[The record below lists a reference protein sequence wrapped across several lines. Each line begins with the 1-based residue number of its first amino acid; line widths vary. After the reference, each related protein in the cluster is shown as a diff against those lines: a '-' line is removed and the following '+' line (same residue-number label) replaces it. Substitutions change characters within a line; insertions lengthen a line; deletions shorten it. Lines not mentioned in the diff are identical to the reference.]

1 MSLPLHP
8 KNEKQFM
15 KSIDLLRENSYTLS
29 SNWFQK
35 YKLPY
40 LALLFDVAVIG
51 VVTLFAIK
59 DFLVGNFVQTF
70 ILSPILELLIL
81 TVLLFIRFNLSLL
94 MFSIKRVGLYCSIAY
109 IFIVMFLEL
118 QNMITIPPIM
128 FIAAS
133 ISRFF
138 NSYVITVPK
147 IVNDIFIYGLYI
159 YIFYLPILF
168 YLYYILAKKKMN
180 NNVSYFDV
188 LTGFYASTLSRKLHI
203 EDVIVVVA
211 QMAIAVYIGILSS
224 SLNWAFVAVA
234 LSSYSCIDLI
244 KKFNLKEHMTRKKK
258 IVITF
263 FSMLSVFLII
273 YTQRLYWWG
282 FVVFLLCVVSMYLL
296 LSVMTKNY
304 FKSLFIVLISFC
316 AIPIF
321 ILGYNIFAHPQIA
334 VVFKSKPY
342 KNEEVFYITK
352 NRNGLL
358 GLRNRNDRYVANR
371 YVNIQ
376 HPQKDRILLI
386 RPNGQKDLYNLGNDI
401 IYLNVKEVF

>member
-180 NNVSYFDV
+180 NNVNYFDV

-304 FKSLFIVLISFC
+304 LKSLFIVLISFC